1 MRFQFL
7 FSLLMQ
13 FQFISVYCLF
23 FSHAKIRCGGK
34 AGWGIE
40 GDRTTCARII
50 FRETDIR
57 FKTEFDS
64 GLIDE
69 DKSGSEGAVLKW
81 YLNGIKTLAVMGGD
95 KKTPKRECRLA
106 IGGIR
111 RSNAAL
117 THGARE
123 KNIPTRMP
131 VCDRG

>member
-1 MRFQFL
+1 M
-7 FSLLMQ
+7 
-13 FQFISVYCLF
+13 
-23 FSHAKIRCGGK
+23 

-117 THGARE
+117 THGARDKE
-123 KNIPTRMP
+123 KHIPTRCRYVMGGEL
-131 VCDRG
+131 VKNYRQLDNNFSLLSFYWTTIINN